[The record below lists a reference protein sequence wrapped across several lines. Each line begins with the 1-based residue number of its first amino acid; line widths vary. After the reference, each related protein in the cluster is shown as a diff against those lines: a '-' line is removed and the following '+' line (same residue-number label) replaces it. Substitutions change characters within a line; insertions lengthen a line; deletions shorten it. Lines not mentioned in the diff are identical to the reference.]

1 MSILDR
7 SRYLLITGFGLGLVP
22 FAPGTFGTLAGVL
35 PAALMPIWFTGAA
48 QVIALWVLAA
58 ILLAFGCA
66 QSGFTARVFAKP
78 DPGSFVLDEV
88 VGYLVAIALY
98 ASFAGDPTP
107 LAQGLCFLLF
117 RFFDIFKPPPIGRL
131 EELPGAYGIMIDDL
145 VAGLYAGGLL
155 ALTQGLGVIA

>member
-7 SRYLLITGFGLGLVP
+7 CRYLLITGFGLGLTP

-35 PAALMPIWFTGAA
+35 PAALMPVWFSGPDLA
-48 QVIALWVLAA
+48 IALWILAGV
-58 ILLAFGCA
+58 LLAFGCA
-66 QSGFTARVFAKP
+66 QSSFTARTFATP
-78 DPGSFVLDEV
+78 DPDCFVLDEV

-117 RFFDIFKPPPIGRL
+117 RFFDIFKPPPIKRL
-131 EELPGAYGIMIDDL
+131 EELPGAFGIMIDDV
-145 VAGLYAGGLL
+145 VAGFYAGGLL
-155 ALTQGLGVIA
+155 AITQGLGVIT